1 MKKSK
6 LFGHMKRVKNAKK
19 DKPLGLSR
27 TRKGKGIGK
36 KIFKGLVD
44 TLPVPD
50 IIKNQIDDKLNLNE
64 KNHSELEG
72 RVTKL
77 EQDVQRVIN
86 ILTKMTGK

>member
-1 MKKSK
+1 MKRSK

-19 DKPLGLSR
+19 DKP
-27 TRKGKGIGK
+27 GKKIGK
-36 KIFKGLVD
+36 KIFKGLID

-50 IIKNQIDDKLNLNE
+50 IVKNQIDDKLHLTE

-77 EQDVQRVIN
+77 EKDVERIIN
-86 ILTKMTGK
+86 ILTKMSKK

>member
-1 MKKSK
+1 MKRSR

-19 DKPLGLSR
+19 DKPA
-27 TRKGKGIGK
+27 RKIGK

-50 IIKNQIDDKLNLNE
+50 IVKNQIDDKLNLTE
-64 KNHSELEG
+64 KNHSELEQ

-77 EQDVQRVIN
+77 ENDVERIIN
-86 ILTKMTGK
+86 ILTKMSKK

>member
-6 LFGHMKRVKNAKK
+6 LFGRLKRVKNAKA
-19 DKPLGLSR
+19 DKP
-27 TRKGKGIGK
+27 GKKIGK

-77 EQDVQRVIN
+77 EKDVERIIN
-86 ILTKMTGK
+86 ILTKMTNK

>member
-1 MKKSK
+1 M
-6 LFGHMKRVKNAKK
+6 GKNK
-19 DKPLGLSR
+19 
-27 TRKGKGIGK
+27 KGKFFKNKLKKKIGK

-50 IIKNQIDDKLNLNE
+50 ILKNQIDDKLNLTE
-64 KNHSELEG
+64 KNHSDLEG

>member
-1 MKKSK
+1 MKRSK

-19 DKPLGLSR
+19 DKPA
-27 TRKGKGIGK
+27 RKIGK

-50 IIKNQIDDKLNLNE
+50 IVKNQIDDKLNLTE
-64 KNHSELEG
+64 KNHSELEQ

-77 EQDVQRVIN
+77 ESDVERIIN
-86 ILTKMTGK
+86 ILKKMSKK

>member
-1 MKKSK
+1 MKRSK

-19 DKPLGLSR
+19 DKPA
-27 TRKGKGIGK
+27 RKIGK
-36 KIFKGLVD
+36 KIFKGLID

-77 EQDVQRVIN
+77 EKDVERIIN
-86 ILTKMTGK
+86 ILTKMSKK

>member
-1 MKKSK
+1 
-6 LFGHMKRVKNAKK
+6 MKRVKNAKK
-19 DKPLGLSR
+19 DKPA
-27 TRKGKGIGK
+27 RKIGK

-77 EQDVQRVIN
+77 EKDVERIIN
-86 ILTKMTGK
+86 ILTKMTNK

>member
-1 MKKSK
+1 MKKSR

-19 DKPLGLSR
+19 DKPA
-27 TRKGKGIGK
+27 RKIGK

-77 EQDVQRVIN
+77 EKDVERIIN
-86 ILTKMTGK
+86 ILTKMSKK

>member
-1 MKKSK
+1 MKKSR

-19 DKPLGLSR
+19 DKNKP
-27 TRKGKGIGK
+27 GKKIGK
-36 KIFKGLVD
+36 KIFKGLID
-44 TLPVPD
+44 SLPVPG
-50 IIKNQIDDKLNLNE
+50 IIKNQIDDKLNLTE

-86 ILTKMTGK
+86 ILTKMSGK

>member
-1 MKKSK
+1 MKKSR
-6 LFGHMKRVKNAKK
+6 LFGRLKRVKNAKH
-19 DKPLGLSR
+19 DKP
-27 TRKGKGIGK
+27 GKKIGK

-50 IIKNQIDDKLNLNE
+50 IIKNQIDDKLNLTE
-64 KNHSELEG
+64 KNHSELEQ

-77 EQDVQRVIN
+77 ENDMQRVIN

>member
-1 MKKSK
+1 MKKSR
-6 LFGHMKRVKNAKK
+6 LFGKMKRVKNAKQ
-19 DKPLGLSR
+19 DKPA
-27 TRKGKGIGK
+27 RKIGK

-64 KNHSELEG
+64 KNHSDLEQ

-77 EQDVQRVIN
+77 ENDMQRVIN

>member
-1 MKKSK
+1 MKRSR
-6 LFGHMKRVKNAKK
+6 LFGKMKRVKNAKQ
-19 DKPLGLSR
+19 DKPA
-27 TRKGKGIGK
+27 RKIGK
-36 KIFKGLVD
+36 KIFKGFVE

-50 IIKNQIDDKLNLNE
+50 IVKNQIDDKLNLTE
-64 KNHSELEG
+64 KNHSELEQ